1 MGEAKRRREF
11 NEWAHSRHP
20 RGTREGGRFREK
32 FSHTWAGAVAQLL
45 AAAPAIAE
53 LELAERSEKAL
64 KAYEMGHLVAEGLL
78 HVPGAHELKIRPGG
92 DIPWDQRLSTRI
104 DARVRAHVPTDVFG
118 AQTRAERAA
127 DKRHYGHNL
136 GERVETARGPGTIV
150 RLSNNESGA
159 RVATIHFD
167 DDVRLDYL
175 IGPAHSPTQW
185 RLDPRTSWATKLL
198 AGLDQAAQY
207 MEGQI

>member
-20 RGTREGGRFREK
+20 RGTHEGGRFREK
-32 FSHTWAGAVAQLL
+32 FSHTWAGTVAQLL

-92 DIPWDQRLSTRI
+92 DVSWDQRLSTRI
-104 DARVRAHVPTDVFG
+104 DERVRADIPTDVFG
-118 AQTRAERAA
+118 AQSRAEQAA

-136 GERVETARGPGTIV
+136 GEQIGVSRGPGTIV
-150 RLSNNESGA
+150 RLHNNERGA
-159 RVATIHFD
+159 RVATIQFD
-167 DDVRLDYL
+167 DGVRVDYL
-175 IGPAHSPTQW
+175 IGPAHSPGSW
-185 RLDPRTSWATKLL
+185 RMDPKTSWAVKLL
-198 AGLDQAAQY
+198 GGIDRAIQRA
-207 MEGQI
+207 EGQI